1 MDSMKRDHCIRCG
14 ECCLKSS
21 PTLHGSDLEL
31 VVTGVINPR
40 NLYTIRRGEMVFNN
54 LEEKMQIAD
63 IEMIKVRE
71 KDEGGC
77 IYYDESAKGCSIYE
91 HRPSQCAALK
101 CWDRSDFDKVFS
113 GSKLERKDIVHTPVI
128 WGLIQEHEK
137 RCGYQEID
145 KLVKR
150 IESDGEKAVEEILVL
165 LRFDFQIR
173 PFISKKLETDQNL
186 MDLYFGRAMIH
197 TIRMFGLEVR
207 QEQDGSFFLTVLN
220 GVRE

>member
-1 MDSMKRDHCIRCG
+1 MDSMNRNHCIRCG

-31 VVTGVINPR
+31 VISGAINPR

-54 LEEKMQIAD
+54 LEEEMQISET
-63 IEMIKVRE
+63 EMIKVRE

-77 IYYDESAKGCSIYE
+77 IYYDESAKGCGIYE

-101 CWDRSDFDKVFS
+101 CWDRSEFDKIYS
-113 GSKLERKDIVHTPVI
+113 GSKLKRKDIIDTPVV

-137 RCGYQEID
+137 RCGYQEIE

-173 PFISKKLETDQNL
+173 PFISKKLEIDQNL
-186 MDLYFGRAMIH
+186 MDLYFGRAMID

-207 QEQDGSFFLTVLN
+207 QEHDGSFFLTVLN
-220 GVRE
+220 EA